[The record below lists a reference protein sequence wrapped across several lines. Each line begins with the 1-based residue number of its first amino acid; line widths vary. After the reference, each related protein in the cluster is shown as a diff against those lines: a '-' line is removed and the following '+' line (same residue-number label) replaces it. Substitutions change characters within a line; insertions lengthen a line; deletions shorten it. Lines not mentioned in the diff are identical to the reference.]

1 VLDARPVNQGHDYTG
16 SIQLMPTEPR
26 VSTLAPWLPHQGVSP
41 LSGPIATSGSLAFGV
56 AALTAPTA
64 EAAGL
69 GLERINPTVRWW
81 ENEELAELGW
91 AIEEVFADPTP
102 TGELVRPYIDQV
114 IADRLW
120 TGQGAVPPPTPVDG
134 VSARGLT
141 APLPTRRQ
149 VRERRRAQTST
160 RAVAARRVAQGGV
173 LAVTVFGVVAANAPH
188 FGSSLRSG
196 VASAAHNLVSG
207 NGQDGATDTAA
218 DLSLAQNA
226 VATDS
231 STSSTSPST
240 ATDSSVGV
248 PSVVSSPAPASIA
261 VPTGGQPGE
270 SVIDALRQRIDKDLQ
285 DGQTVGNAASNA
297 GGAIGLVAQAQ
308 AQAQAAQAAQ
318 VAQAAKSAKTAA
330 APQVRT
336 PQTTSTSRDGL
347 RGPKAI
353 AQQLV
358 ADRGW
363 SAAQFTCLD
372 LLWTRESNWNYQ
384 ATNPSSGAYGI
395 PQALPGS
402 KMGTVASDWRT
413 NPVTQ
418 IKWGLNYIAT
428 VYGTPCGAWG
438 HSQATGWY

>member
-1 VLDARPVNQGHDYTG
+1 MAAVLDARPVSSGHDDLG

-26 VSTLAPWLPHQGVSP
+26 VSTLAPWLPQQGLSP
-41 LSGPIATSGSLAFGV
+41 LSGPISTSGSLAFGV

-114 IADRLW
+114 IADQLW
-120 TGQGAVPPPTPVDG
+120 SGQGAVPPPTPVDG
-134 VSARGLT
+134 VSARGLA

-149 VRERRRAQTST
+149 LRERRRAQTST

-188 FGSSLRSG
+188 FGSNLRSG
-196 VASAAHNLVSG
+196 VASAARNLVSG
-207 NGQDGATDTAA
+207 GGQDGATTGTAA
-218 DLSLAQNA
+218 DLALAPVQNL
-226 VATDS
+226 
-231 STSSTSPST
+231 ST
-240 ATDSSVGV
+240 ADPSVVTDGAAAV
-248 PSVVSSPAPASIA
+248 PSVASSPAPASIA
-261 VPTGGQPGE
+261 ASPVGAQPGE
-270 SVIDALRQRIDKDLQ
+270 SVADALRQRIDKDLQ
-285 DGQTVGNAASNA
+285 DGQTVGNAAANA
-297 GGAIGLVAQAQ
+297 GGAIGLVARAQ
-308 AQAQAAQAAQ
+308 AQAEAAAAQAARS
-318 VAQAAKSAKTAA
+318 AQTAA
-330 APQVRT
+330 APQVRKATAQT
-336 PQTTSTSRDGL
+336 PPASRDGL
-347 RGPKAI
+347 RGPKAV
-353 AQQLV
+353 AQQMV

-363 SAAQFTCLD
+363 SSAQFTCLE

-395 PQALPGS
+395 PQALPAS

-418 IKWGLNYIAT
+418 IKWGLNYIAS